1 MNKED
6 LILIE
11 LISKNISM
19 KEIADNLNIS
29 EKQLYVKI
37 KKLINYGYNIDA
49 NYSYDGNIYY
59 QLNNTDDKKIEIK
72 MNKDQNTFKCIVISD
87 LHIGSADSDIKLAY
101 IVYDYAIKNGIHV
114 ILNCGDFL
122 EGEYTNT
129 EKSILNIHDQL
140 EYLIKKYPYD
150 KGINNFM
157 ILGNHDNYSL
167 KNNGLDISKTIH
179 NSRYDIIPVGSGIGN
194 IRIKNDDII
203 LFHQLHKEFKPWIKN
218 EKILLSGHS
227 HLMKTK
233 LRDIFWLSIPTLS
246 YKSNDKTVDVVP
258 GFVEL
263 TIDFENNK
271 IEYVEAKHMI
281 INPKVIQVSETR
293 GKVKNLFNKK

>member
-6 LILIE
+6 LIILD

-19 KEIADNLNIS
+19 KEIANNLNIS
-29 EKQLYVKI
+29 EKQLYIKI
-37 KKLINYGYNIDA
+37 KKIINYGYKIDTK
-49 NYSYDGNIYY
+49 YSYDGSICY
-59 QLNNTDDKKIEIK
+59 QLNNEDEKKYEIR
-72 MNKDQNTFKCIVISD
+72 MNEEKNTFKCLVISD
-87 LHIGSADSDIKLAY
+87 LHIGSIDSDIKLVD
-101 IVYDYAIKNGIHV
+101 IVYDYAIKNGIHI
-114 ILNCGDFL
+114 ILNCGDFI
-122 EGEYTNT
+122 EGDYTTT

-150 KGINNFM
+150 KNINNFF
-157 ILGNHDNYSL
+157 ILGNHDNYSMR
-167 KNNGLDISKTIH
+167 NDGLDVSKAIH
-179 NSRYDIIPVGSGIGN
+179 NSRYDIIPIGVGTGN

-246 YKSNDKTVDVVP
+246 YKSNNKTVDVVP

-263 TIDFENNK
+263 TIDFENSK
-271 IEYVEAKHMI
+271 FEYVEAKHMI
-281 INPKVIQVSETR
+281 ITPKVIQVSETR